1 MQVDVI
7 RLRFKGER
15 LPKQEL
21 KVAMPVRGSLSVNTR
36 LGRSSKEQVVI
47 ATLTGD
53 QLGSYALPVLDH
65 VRLTR
70 MSGDNFIL
78 FGWEEVELP
87 VRNVQ
92 TFPQAWWC
100 RPAVAPATLDAAD
113 AEDEFYASSELAPL

>member
-1 MQVDVI
+1 MHVDVI

-21 KVAMPVRGSLSVNTR
+21 KVARPVRGALNVNTR
-36 LGRSSKEQVVI
+36 LGRGKEQVVI

-53 QLGSYALPVLDH
+53 VLGQFALPALDH

-70 MSGDNFIL
+70 MRGDNFIL
-78 FGWEEVELP
+78 FGFEEVELP

-100 RPAVAPATLDAAD
+100 RPVVASAPLDAAD
-113 AEDEFYASSELAPL
+113 GEGEFYAGSELATA